1 MARTVFKDLD
11 TIYKHLLIKQYPFEK
26 FRYVLLSEVS
36 RLWRFL
42 CFFNFIHKFY
52 SNTGSSISSL
62 VTSFSLLLNS
72 LPIILTGRLAKRA
85 AALFTTVTPSFDFG

>member
-26 FRYVLLSEVS
+26 FRYLLLSEVS

-42 CFFNFIHKFY
+42 CFFNFINK
-52 SNTGSSISSL
+52 SIQIQEAQYHL
-62 VTSFSLLLNS
+62 
-72 LPIILTGRLAKRA
+72 
-85 AALFTTVTPSFDFG
+85 